1 LGSLADKYS
10 HNMVLAIVMGLIF
23 VIGFFLDFIEI
34 TFIHV
39 PVLAPIMIEFGFDPA
54 WFCILIAVNLQTSF
68 MTPPF
73 GFSLFYLKAVTPP
86 EISTGHIYRGII
98 PFVIVQII
106 GLLHRGPVPPTGH
119 LAAESRFW
127 PIGNRQADFVSITPP
142 LTKEESAMKRRDF
155 LKKAGVGAAAVA
167 ATTVNAPAVLAKKT
181 YNWKM
186 VTTWPPKLPVLQDR
200 LRTLAKRIGELSD
213 GRIKIQVFA
222 GGELVPPLESFQAVS
237 DGTVEVGSGASYYW
251 AGKEPATQWFAA
263 VPFGLNG
270 QGMSAWFYGGDG
282 LKLWEE
288 TYAPF
293 NLIPRPGGSTGVQ
306 MGGWFN
312 KKIESIDDFKGL
324 KMRIPGLGGKVLAK
338 AGGTVVLLPG
348 GEIFTSL
355 ERGVIDAT
363 EWVGPLHDLRMG
375 FYQAAKYYYYPGW
388 HEPGTYLEYFFNK
401 KAYESLPKD
410 LQHII
415 DAACTSKPSTGC
427 WPSSRPSTVR
437 PCRP

>member
-1 LGSLADKYS
+1 
-10 HNMVLAIVMGLIF
+10 M
-23 VIGFFLDFIEI
+23 
-34 TFIHV
+34 
-39 PVLAPIMIEFGFDPA
+39 
-54 WFCILIAVNLQTSF
+54 
-68 MTPPF
+68 
-73 GFSLFYLKAVTPP
+73 
-86 EISTGHIYRGII
+86 
-98 PFVIVQII
+98 
-106 GLLHRGPVPPTGH
+106 
-119 LAAESRFW
+119 
-127 PIGNRQADFVSITPP
+127 
-142 LTKEESAMKRRDF
+142 MKRRDF
-155 LKKAGVGAAAVA
+155 LKNAGLGAAAA
-167 ATTVNAPAVLAKKT
+167 AITTAGVIGCAEKKEEKKVEAPAVVTKKT

-186 VTTWPPKLPVLQDR
+186 VTTWPPKLPVLQDGCER
-200 LRTLAKRIGELSD
+200 LAKRIEELSD

-222 GGELVPPLESFQAVS
+222 AGELVPALESFQSVS
-237 DGTVEVGSGASYYW
+237 DGTVEVGSGAAYYW

-270 QGMSAWFYGGDG
+270 QGMSAWFHGGDG

-293 NLIPRPGGSTGVQ
+293 NLVPRPGGSTGVQ

-312 KKIESIDDFKGL
+312 KKIETINDFKGL

-375 FYQAAKYYYYPGW
+375 FYEAAKYYYYPGW

-401 KAYESLPKD
+401 KIYDGLPKD

-415 DAACTSKPSTGC
+415 DAACVETEHWVLAQFEARNGQALQTLINEKKAQLLQFPDQVLADLRKLADEVIAEEAAKTPIATKVNNAFREFQKVVGTWGSVSEKAYYDIIQPKYSLKA
-427 WPSSRPSTVR
+427 
-437 PCRP
+437 